1 MGTLVL
7 GTPTTPGT
15 LAGEVHAGLG
25 NRTDTDAR
33 ITAALNL
40 SQERIARLYDF
51 AEMNKTVSTT
61 MTYTGVPA
69 TDMFIPM
76 PDSSPY
82 IREIFSVVLKDGS
95 RSHKLRQIPTRT
107 WDRVL
112 GDPSALSGN
121 DRPYFY
127 SIWDY
132 QSGVAEIY
140 PLPTKTLPVQ
150 WRITQ
155 WPTPLS
161 AATDKSIFRF
171 KDELLIEGAL
181 IYLMF
186 SLGMEEDAAKH
197 VKKLA
202 GFMEE
207 AVKADPREPDIDVQ
221 PSPNSEMQGDFQ
233 GAYWTNP
240 FIKSIEDSFR

>member
-1 MGTLVL
+1 MGTLIL
-7 GTPTTPGT
+7 GDASSPGT
-15 LAGEVHAGLG
+15 LSGEVSAGMG
-25 NRTDTDAR
+25 NRGDIAAR

-51 AEMNKTVSTT
+51 AEMSTTVSNTLPH
-61 MTYTGVPA
+61 TGNPA
-69 TDMFIPM
+69 LDMFMPM
-76 PDSSPY
+76 PDAAPF

-112 GDPSALSGN
+112 GDPSALSGT

-127 SIWDY
+127 TIWDY
-132 QSGVAEIY
+132 KTAIAEVY
-140 PLPTKTLPVQ
+140 PLPVMAFPVQ
-150 WRITQ
+150 WRISQ
-155 WPTPLS
+155 WPVPLVNPS
-161 AATDKSIFRF
+161 DKSIFRF
-171 KDELLIEGAL
+171 KDELIIEGAI
-181 IYLMF
+181 IYLMY
-186 SLGMEEDAAKH
+186 SLGMEEDALKH
-197 VKKLA
+197 VQKLA
-202 GFMEE
+202 GYMEE

-221 PSPNSEMQGDFQ
+221 PSPMSEMAGDFQ

>member
-1 MGTLVL
+1 MTL
-7 GTPTTPGT
+7 GTPSTPGT

-25 NRTDTDAR
+25 NRNDTDAR
-33 ITAALNL
+33 ITTALNL

-51 AEMNKTVSTT
+51 AEMSKTVSNTLP
-61 MTYTGVPA
+61 YTGVPTA
-69 TDMFIPM
+69 DMFLPM
-76 PDSSPY
+76 PDSAPY
-82 IREIFSVVLKDGS
+82 IREIFSVVLKDGAQ
-95 RSHKLRQIPTRT
+95 SHKLRQIPTRT

-132 QSGVAEIY
+132 QSAKAEVY
-140 PLPTKTLPVQ
+140 PLPTKSFSVQ
-150 WRITQ
+150 WRISQ
-155 WPTPLS
+155 WPVPLV
-161 AATDKSIFRF
+161 ATTDKSIFRF
-171 KDELLIEGAL
+171 KDELLIEGAI
-181 IYLMF
+181 IYLMY

-197 VKKLA
+197 VRKLA
-202 GFMEE
+202 GYMEE

-221 PSPNSEMQGDFQ
+221 PSPDSAMHGDFQ

-240 FIKSIEDSFR
+240 FVKSIEDSFR

>member
-1 MGTLVL
+1 MGTLTL
-7 GTPTTPGT
+7 GTPNTPGT
-15 LAGEVHAGLG
+15 LSGEVKAGLG
-25 NRTDTDAR
+25 NRNDTDAR
-33 ITAALNL
+33 ITAALNM

-51 AEMNKTVSTT
+51 AEMSKTVVNTLPFVNDPT
-61 MTYTGVPA
+61 K
-69 TDMFIPM
+69 DMFLPM
-76 PDSSPY
+76 PDAAPF

-127 SIWDY
+127 TVWDY
-132 QSGVAEIY
+132 QSATAEVY
-140 PLPTKTLPVQ
+140 PLPVQSFPVQ

-155 WPTPLS
+155 WPTPLVNP
-161 AATDKSIFRF
+161 TVKSIFRF

-181 IYLMF
+181 IYLMY
-186 SLGMEEDAAKH
+186 SLGKETDATQH

-221 PSPNSEMQGDFQ
+221 PSPMSEMQGDFQ
-233 GAYWTNP
+233 GAYWVNP

>member
-1 MGTLVL
+1 MGTVVL
-7 GTPTTPGT
+7 GTPNTPGT
-15 LAGEVHAGLG
+15 LAGEVKAGLG
-25 NRTDTDAR
+25 NRSDTDGR
-33 ITAALNL
+33 IVTALNF

-51 AEMNKTVSTT
+51 AEMNKTVTST
-61 MTYTGVPA
+61 MTYTGDPQV
-69 TDMFIPM
+69 DMFIPM
-76 PDSSPY
+76 PDVAPF
-82 IREIFSVVLKDGS
+82 IREIFSVVLMDGT
-95 RSHKLRQIPTRT
+95 RAHKLRQIPTRT

-127 SIWDY
+127 TVWDY
-132 QSGVAEIY
+132 SSAKAEIY
-140 PLPTKTLPVQ
+140 PLPTDTLPIN
-150 WRITQ
+150 WRISQ
-155 WPTPLS
+155 WPTPLVNPN
-161 AATDKSIFRF
+161 DKSIFRF
-171 KDELLIEGAL
+171 KDELIIEGAL
-181 IYLMF
+181 IYLMY
-186 SLGMEEDAAKH
+186 SLGKEEDAQKH